1 MEGLLIPT
9 MIFQNT
15 DKAME
20 WLTTEFAFW
29 THLVVHGEAGAVVH
43 AQLVFGDSRLVWV
56 KPERR

>member
-20 WLTTEFAFW
+20 WVTTEYAFW
-29 THLVVHGEAGAVVH
+29 THLGVH
-43 AQLVFGDSRLVWV
+43 AQLVFGDARLVWV